1 MKILDD
7 DNDDGDRKRCA
18 RHYCFT
24 IMVVLV
30 VTNNLNNLATVLKFH
45 Y

>member
-7 DNDDGDRKRCA
+7 DNDGDDKKRFA
-18 RHYCFT
+18 THYCFT

-30 VTNNLNNLATVLKFH
+30 VTKNLINLATVLKFH